1 MKKIYM
7 AGAGGML
14 GEAFY
19 NIFND
24 QYEIKCSDI
33 DLNSSWLEYLDFRDF
48 EAYKKAIYNF
58 RPDYIFHL
66 GAHTSLEY
74 CEQNSDDAYLTNT
87 ISVENATY
95 LANSL
100 DIPILYISTAG
111 IFDGSQDTYD
121 DWSVPNPL
129 GVYAR
134 SKYMGE
140 LFVKENAHRYLICR
154 AGWMMGGG
162 HKKDKKFVKK
172 LLTQLNNGKR
182 ELFVVDDKMG
192 TPTYTIDFARNV
204 ELLISKEY
212 WGLYN
217 MVCQGVT
224 SRFEVASSILDI
236 LNLKEKI
243 SLTAV
248 SSSYFSKEYF
258 APRPLSERLLTKKLD
273 YRNSNIMRPWE
284 IALEEYIVNNFKDYK
299 LNILSSLK

>member
-14 GEAFY
+14 GDAF
-19 NIFND
+19 FNVFKD

-33 DLNSSWLEYLDFRDF
+33 DLNSEWLEYLDFRDF
-48 EAYKKAIYNF
+48 EAYKKAVF
-58 RPDYIFHL
+58 DFKPDYIFHL
-66 GAHTSLEY
+66 GAYTSLEY

-95 LANSL
+95 LANYL

-121 DWSVPNPL
+121 DWSIPNPL

-140 LFVKENAHRYLICR
+140 LFVKENAYRYLICR
-154 AGWMMGGG
+154 AGWMMGGD
-162 HKKDKKFVKK
+162 HNKDKKFVNK
-172 LLTQLNNGKR
+172 LLTQLNNGKK
-182 ELFVVDDKMG
+182 ELFVVNDKMG
-192 TPTYTIDFARNV
+192 TPTYTLDFARNV
-204 ELLISKEY
+204 ELLISKEF

-217 MVCQGVT
+217 MVCKGVT
-224 SRFEVASSILDI
+224 SRFEVASRILDI
-236 LNLKEKI
+236 LNLKDKI

-273 YRNSNIMRPWE
+273 YRNANIMRPWE
-284 IALEEYIVNNFKDYK
+284 IALEEYITNNFQNYK
-299 LNILSSLK
+299 LNIHSSIN

>member
-1 MKKIYM
+1 M

-14 GEAFY
+14 GDAF
-19 NIFND
+19 FNVFKD
-24 QYEIKCSDI
+24 QYQIKCSDI
-33 DLNSSWLEYLDFRDF
+33 DLNSKWLEYLDFRDF
-48 EAYKKAIYNF
+48 EAYKKAVF
-58 RPDYIFHL
+58 DFKPDYIFHL
-66 GAHTSLEY
+66 GAYTSLEY
-74 CEQNSDDAYLTNT
+74 CEQNADDAYITNT

-95 LANSL
+95 LANHL

-140 LFVKENAHRYLICR
+140 LFVKENAYRYLICR
-154 AGWMMGGG
+154 AGWMMGGD
-162 HKKDKKFVKK
+162 HNKDKKFVKK
-172 LLTQLNNGKR
+172 LLTQLNSGKK
-182 ELFVVDDKMG
+182 ELFVVNDKMG
-192 TPTYTIDFARNV
+192 TPTYTLDFAKNV

-224 SRFEVASSILDI
+224 SRFEVASRILDI
-236 LNLKEKI
+236 LNLKDKI

-273 YRNSNIMRPWE
+273 YRNANIMRPWE
-284 IALEEYIVNNFKDYK
+284 IALEEYITNNFQDYK
-299 LNILSSLK
+299 LNIISSVN

>member
-1 MKKIYM
+1 M

-19 NIFND
+19 NIFKD

-48 EAYKKAIYNF
+48 EAYKKAVFNF

-66 GAHTSLEY
+66 GAYTSLEY

-121 DWSVPNPL
+121 DWSIPNPL

-140 LFVKENAHRYLICR
+140 LFVKENAYRYLICR

-162 HKKDKKFVKK
+162 HKKDKKFVNK
-172 LLTQLNNGKR
+172 LLTQLNNGKK

-192 TPTYTIDFARNV
+192 TPTYTVDFARNV

-217 MVCQGVT
+217 MVCKGVT
-224 SRFEVASSILDI
+224 SRFEVANSILDI

-248 SSSYFSKEYF
+248 SSSYFNKEYF

-284 IALEEYIVNNFKDYK
+284 IALKDYLTNNFEDYK
-299 LNILSSLK
+299 SNIFSSLNS

>member
-1 MKKIYM
+1 M

-19 NIFND
+19 NIFKD

-48 EAYKKAIYNF
+48 EAYKKAVFNF

-121 DWSVPNPL
+121 DWSIPNPL

-140 LFVKENAHRYLICR
+140 LFVKENAYRYLICR

-162 HKKDKKFVKK
+162 HKKDKKFVNK
-172 LLTQLNNGKR
+172 LLTQLNNGKK

-192 TPTYTIDFARNV
+192 TPTYTVDFARNV

-217 MVCQGVT
+217 MVCKGVT
-224 SRFEVASSILDI
+224 SRFEVANSILDI

-248 SSSYFSKEYF
+248 SSSYFNKEYF

-284 IALEEYIVNNFKDYK
+284 IALKDYLTNNFEDYK
-299 LNILSSLK
+299 SNIFSSLNL

>member
-1 MKKIYM
+1 M

-14 GEAFY
+14 GDAF
-19 NIFND
+19 FNVFKD

-33 DLNSSWLEYLDFRDF
+33 DLNSEWLEYLDFRDF
-48 EAYKKAIYNF
+48 EAYKKAVF
-58 RPDYIFHL
+58 DFKPDYIFHI
-66 GAHTSLEY
+66 GAYTNLEY
-74 CEQNSDDAYLTNT
+74 CEQNSDDAYVTNT

-95 LANSL
+95 LANYL

-140 LFVKENAHRYLICR
+140 LFVKENAYRYLICR
-154 AGWMMGGG
+154 AGWMMGGD
-162 HKKDKKFVKK
+162 HNKDKKFVKK
-172 LLTQLNNGKR
+172 LLAQLNSGKK
-182 ELFVVDDKMG
+182 ELFVVNDKMD
-192 TPTYTIDFARNV
+192 TPTYTLDFAKNV

-217 MVCQGVT
+217 MVCRGVT
-224 SRFEVASSILDI
+224 SRFEVASRILDI
-236 LNLKEKI
+236 LNLKDKI

-248 SSSYFSKEYF
+248 SSTYFNKEYF

-273 YRNSNIMRPWE
+273 YRKANIMRPWE
-284 IALEEYIVNNFKDYK
+284 IALEEYIANNFQDYK
-299 LNILSSLK
+299 LNIISSIN

>member
-14 GEAFY
+14 GDAF
-19 NIFND
+19 FNVFKD
-24 QYEIKCSDI
+24 QYQIKCSDI
-33 DLNSSWLEYLDFRDF
+33 DLNSEWLEYLDFRDF
-48 EAYKKAIYNF
+48 EAYKKAVF
-58 RPDYIFHL
+58 DFKPDYIFHL
-66 GAHTSLEY
+66 GAYTSLEY
-74 CEQNSDDAYLTNT
+74 CEQNADDAYLTNT

-95 LANSL
+95 LANYL

-140 LFVKENAHRYLICR
+140 LFVKENAYRYLICR
-154 AGWMMGGG
+154 AGWMMGGD
-162 HKKDKKFVKK
+162 HNKDKKFVKK
-172 LLTQLNNGKR
+172 LLTQLNSGKK
-182 ELFVVDDKMG
+182 ELFVVNDKMG
-192 TPTYTIDFARNV
+192 TPTYTLDFAKNV

-217 MVCQGVT
+217 MVCKGVT
-224 SRFEVASSILDI
+224 SRFEVASRILDI
-236 LNLKEKI
+236 LNLKDKI

-248 SSSYFSKEYF
+248 SSSYFGKEYF

-273 YRNSNIMRPWE
+273 YRNANIMRPWE
-284 IALEEYIVNNFKDYK
+284 IALEEYITNNFQDYK
-299 LNILSSLK
+299 LNIISSFN